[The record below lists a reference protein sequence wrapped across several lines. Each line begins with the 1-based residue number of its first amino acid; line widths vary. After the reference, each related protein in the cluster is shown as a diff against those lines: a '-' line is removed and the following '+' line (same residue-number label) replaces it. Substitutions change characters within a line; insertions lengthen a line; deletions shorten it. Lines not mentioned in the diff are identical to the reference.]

1 MSKLKRWVALG
12 VVFVL
17 IMGLAGCGNGGNKM
31 ENAALAKEHVYK
43 FQEIE
48 LPDLG
53 GDDYSIRGS
62 VYRDGTVYLMAQV
75 YHWSEGSDDI
85 DMKMLTLK
93 DDGSDVQLMDIE
105 IPDWRA
111 QSEGGGNTEPDDSD
125 EADGG
130 QESGAEG
137 ESGGNTGAE
146 GESAGN
152 AGAEGESAGNA
163 GAEGESGENAGAE
176 GEDGEESG
184 E

>member
-1 MSKLKRWVALG
+1 MKKIWLKMAVSAGLSLVMAL
-12 VVFVL
+12 
-17 IMGLAGCGNGGNKM
+17 GLAGCGNGGNKM

-137 ESGGNTGAE
+137 ESADRK
-146 GESAGN
+146 SVV
-152 AGAEGESAGNA
+152 
-163 GAEGESGENAGAE
+163 
-176 GEDGEESG
+176 
-184 E
+184 

>member
-1 MSKLKRWVALG
+1 MKKNWWKKAVTAGLTAAM
-12 VVFVL
+12 VL
-17 IMGLAGCGNGGNKM
+17 GLAGCGKGGDKM

-93 DDGSDVQLMDIE
+93 DDGSDVQTIRKE
-105 IPDWRA
+105 NPFNFNI
-111 QSEGGGNTEPDDSD
+111 Q
-125 EADGG
+125 
-130 QESGAEG
+130 
-137 ESGGNTGAE
+137 
-146 GESAGN
+146 AGIRLTY
-152 AGAEGESAGNA
+152 
-163 GAEGESGENAGAE
+163 
-176 GEDGEESG
+176 
-184 E
+184 